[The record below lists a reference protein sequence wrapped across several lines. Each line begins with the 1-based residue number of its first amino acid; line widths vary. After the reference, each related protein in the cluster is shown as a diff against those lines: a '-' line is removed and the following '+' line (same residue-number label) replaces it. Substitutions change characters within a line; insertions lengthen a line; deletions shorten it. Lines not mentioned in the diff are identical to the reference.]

1 MVFTHDGRFSPHDGW
16 YSPTMDGFCSHDGRF
31 SGPRR
36 TVFSSHDGR
45 FSPPRWTVF
54 THDGWFLLSRWTVF
68 RTAKDG
74 FLPPR
79 WTVTGVGDTTS
90 GILPGVS
97 FQLSFHGSYGVI
109 GTEYT
114 HLRFASQ
121 LVSGDSKLF
130 LWSRLNTINL
140 SLFARWTDT
149 PMDTLSTDGHSV
161 HGDDSYDIFSS
172 VGSAFSSIIHLQLHG
187 KGKIIESDDDDAD
200 KEDPETLQSRVSE
213 IHPLLKLAMEAYS
226 DNSLAGNPKFPFV
239 RKSRLV
245 TDVKQP
251 SELFL
256 GLRTDTQVH
265 VCLLEDGSLA
275 FVFRG
280 TETLRLRSILH
291 DMATDA
297 LKIQDI
303 VYDGSRE
310 QIKVHKGFLL
320 ALHDVTKT
328 SRKDENIRLVADG
341 LGVHADNVRRVIC
354 IGHSLGGALATLCAH
369 WCRHVGYPRAEIWCV
384 TIGSPRVGNH
394 NFAADFKYRVVTKKR
409 SYRVVN
415 KGDIIS
421 HVPRIS
427 VACPYKHVC
436 GRIHLLP
443 DSNRK
448 GKIAMVTGRSGFLIP
463 RITHHFPLSYAKTIT
478 KALDQSRRRT
488 P

>member
-1 MVFTHDGRFSPHDGW
+1 M
-16 YSPTMDGFCSHDGRF
+16 
-31 SGPRR
+31 
-36 TVFSSHDGR
+36 SSFFKLG
-45 FSPPRWTVF
+45 
-54 THDGWFLLSRWTVF
+54 LNA
-68 RTAKDG
+68 AKDLAKLAKDELKEPLHRHLLG
-74 FLPPR
+74 NEDYDL
-79 WTVTGVGDTTS
+79 
-90 GILPGVS
+90 IS
-97 FQLSFHGSYGVI
+97 F
-109 GTEYT
+109 
-114 HLRFASQ
+114 
-121 LVSGDSKLF
+121 D
-130 LWSRLNTINL
+130 
-140 SLFARWTDT
+140 
-149 PMDTLSTDGHSV
+149 
-161 HGDDSYDIFSS
+161 
-172 VGSAFSSIIHLQLHG
+172 G
-187 KGKIIESDDDDAD
+187 KGKIIESDDDAD

-245 TDVKQP
+245 TDVKQQ
-251 SELFL
+251 SEFFL

-297 LKIQDI
+297 LKIQVPLIHYNGSEDI

-341 LGVHADNVRRVIC
+341 LGAHADNVRRVIC

-478 KALDQSRRRT
+478 KALGTLSNPQHLRLPPPQNSE
-488 P
+488 